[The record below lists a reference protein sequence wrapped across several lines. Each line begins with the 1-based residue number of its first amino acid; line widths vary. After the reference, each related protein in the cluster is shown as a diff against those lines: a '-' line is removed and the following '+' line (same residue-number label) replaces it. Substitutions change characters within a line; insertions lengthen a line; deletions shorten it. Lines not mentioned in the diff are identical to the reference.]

1 MTGPAGEEGPDAQV
15 QSFRASLCH
24 PGPGHTRLSPCLL
37 PRSPP
42 SLSLVDCFFLVG
54 FSMKSLP
61 EIFEEMH
68 TYY

>member
-1 MTGPAGEEGPDAQV
+1 MPKSSHSEPVSAT
-15 QSFRASLCH
+15 
-24 PGPGHTRLSPCLL
+24 PGQETQALGHTRLSPCLL